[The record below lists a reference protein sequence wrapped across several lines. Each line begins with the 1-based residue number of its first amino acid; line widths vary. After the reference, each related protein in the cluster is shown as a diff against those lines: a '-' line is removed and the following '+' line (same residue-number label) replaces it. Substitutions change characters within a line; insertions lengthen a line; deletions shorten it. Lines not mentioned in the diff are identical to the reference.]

1 MSGECMGAARLTQ
14 EQTDK
19 VHELEKELGTPVIAV
34 DKTCQWSDL
43 DEEKLQKLQDA
54 EEELG
59 VILLAY
65 HRG

>member
-1 MSGECMGAARLTQ
+1 MSGECLGAARLTQ

-34 DKTCQWSDL
+34 DRTCHWSEL
-43 DEEKLQKLQDA
+43 DEEKLHKLQDT

-65 HRG
+65 QRD